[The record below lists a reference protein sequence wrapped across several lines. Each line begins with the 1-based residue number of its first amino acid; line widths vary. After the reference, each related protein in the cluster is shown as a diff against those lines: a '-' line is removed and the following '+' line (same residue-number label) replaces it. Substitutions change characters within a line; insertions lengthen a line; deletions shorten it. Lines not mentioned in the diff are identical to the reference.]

1 MVKIFAQYMQA
12 QGASYGRSV
21 QPARVMASII
31 ERVEHARHRGQGPA
45 AELPTSA
52 TIPPLMSMDTVAP
65 VEAPIPPGNAVPTV
79 AAKPHPVINPMFDVN
94 QPANSITWRGG
105 AGGRR
110 GRRGQGVDNR
120 RGQIGGNRLA
130 DRPVR
135 CPNEAPPGTFCG
147 YPNFPEA
154 AKCGRCGIRNPYF
167 KPLEQNNP
175 PNYSQRGD
183 QGRGNR
189 GRGQGFR
196 SRNGRKF

>member
-1 MVKIFAQYMQA
+1 
-12 QGASYGRSV
+12 
-21 QPARVMASII
+21 
-31 ERVEHARHRGQGPA
+31 
-45 AELPTSA
+45 
-52 TIPPLMSMDTVAP
+52 
-65 VEAPIPPGNAVPTV
+65 
-79 AAKPHPVINPMFDVN
+79 MFDVN

-120 RGQIGGNRLA
+120 RGQAGGNRLA

-175 PNYSQRGD
+175 PTIASAATRGAETEAEVRVIGPGMGENSKRRVAFLTFD
-183 QGRGNR
+183 KHPRISGK
-189 GRGQGFR
+189 GQVM
-196 SRNGRKF
+196 